1 MSTAFH
7 RTFRSLDTDGAAWT
21 VCGIVAAAALAGGCA
36 WWCTRT
42 PVTLYAATAAAR
54 IEVDSAVYPV
64 ASPLGGRVTT
74 ARLAIGRE
82 VTEGEVLVEL
92 DSAAEQLQIREQLAH
107 AAALRSGIASL
118 RRQVSAEEHARENE
132 RVAGRSGHEE
142 SRAQAREAEAAAVHA
157 ESEERRVRE
166 LRKEGLIS
174 EREYQ
179 AAQSE
184 ALRLRAAADSKSI
197 AVDRTGQEQVT
208 HDSDRAVQLQN
219 LASQIANLEAQL
231 PTVEATIERL
241 KNEIERHRVRAPM
254 NGKLGEAAVLR
265 TGAVVKEGDKLGAIV
280 PSGRLRAVAQFPADA
295 ALGRVRPGQPA
306 RLRLDG
312 FPWIEYGTLSAHVA
326 AVAGEIRDGT
336 VRVEFAIDRDKN
348 SRIPLQHGLPG
359 SVEIEVERT
368 TPWTLVM
375 RHAGRKWG
383 EAY

>member
-1 MSTAFH
+1 MSTEFN
-7 RTFRSLDTDGAAWT
+7 RTFRSLDADGHAWT
-21 VCGIVAAAALAGGCA
+21 VFGILAAAALAGGCA

-42 PVTLYAATAAAR
+42 KVTLYAVTASAR

-64 ASPLGGRVTT
+64 ASPLAGRVTS
-74 ARLAIGRE
+74 AHLAIGRE
-82 VTEGEVLVEL
+82 VKEGEVLVEL
-92 DSAAEQLQIREQLAH
+92 DSAAEQLQIREEVA
-107 AAALRSGIASL
+107 RSAGIRSNIASL
-118 RRQVSAEEHARENE
+118 RAQVGAEEHARASQQM
-132 RVAGRSGHEE
+132 AGNTGHEE
-142 SRAQAREAEAAAVHA
+142 SRAQAREADAAAVHA
-157 ESEERRVRE
+157 ENEERRVRE

-184 ALRLRAAADSKSI
+184 AQRLRAAADSKRI

-219 LASQIANLEAQL
+219 LASQIAGLEAQL
-231 PTVEATIERL
+231 PTSEAAVERL

-254 NGKLGEAAVLR
+254 NGKLGEAAILR

-280 PSGRLRAVAQFPADA
+280 PSGRLRAVAQFPAEA
-295 ALGRVRPGQPA
+295 AFGRVHAGQPA

-312 FPWIEYGTLSAHVA
+312 FPWIEYGTLSARVA

-336 VRVEFAIDRDKN
+336 VRVEFAIDSTRN

-359 SVEIEVERT
+359 SVEVEVERT

>member
-7 RTFRSLDTDGAAWT
+7 RTFRSLGADSGIWT
-21 VCGIVAAAALAGGCA
+21 VSGILAAAALAGGCA
-36 WWCTRT
+36 WWCSRT
-42 PVTLYAATAAAR
+42 PVTLYAATASAR

-64 ASPLGGRVTT
+64 ASPLAGRVIA

-82 VTEGEVLVEL
+82 VKEGEVLVEL
-92 DSAAEQLQIREQLAH
+92 DSAAEQLQIREEQARV
-107 AAALRSGIASL
+107 AALRSGIASL

-157 ESEERRVRE
+157 ETEERRVRE

-179 AAQSE
+179 TAQAE
-184 ALRLRAAADSKSI
+184 AQRLRAAADSKSI

-219 LASQIANLEAQL
+219 LATQIANLEAQL
-231 PTVEATIERL
+231 PAVDAAIERL

-254 NGKLGEAAVLR
+254 NGKLGEAVVLR
-265 TGAVVKEGDKLGAIV
+265 TGAVLKEGDKLGAIV

-295 ALGRVRPGQPA
+295 AFGRIRQGQPA
-306 RLRLDG
+306 RMRLDG
-312 FPWIEYGTLSAHVA
+312 FPWIEYGMLDARVA

-336 VRVEFAIDRDKN
+336 VRVEFAIDKN
-348 SRIPLQHGLPG
+348 TNPRIPLQHGLPG

-383 EAY
+383 ETY